1 MMNMR
6 GSSELIS
13 TVILVAVVL
22 GMALALWGYA
32 QSSATQLKSSQ
43 TIQNM
48 IAESST
54 KITVLRVFSQPPQYV
69 FQVSYSDNST
79 IYAALLGIKG
89 SSFIFNSQDQILIPY
104 AASGFAN
111 LSDSTQWISPP
122 ASQVSSSSVMI
133 QPIYSSDSSYY
144 SLDLR
149 LGGRTVS
156 LYRLDFSSSPAIL
169 LQVNASGQYTEV
181 LVFFIQIED
190 KYWAFAYYY
199 L

>member
-13 TVILVAVVL
+13 TVILVAAVL
-22 GMALALWGYA
+22 GMAFALWGYA
-32 QSSATQLKSSQ
+32 QSSATQLKVSQ

-54 KITVLRVFSQPPQYV
+54 RITVLRVFSQPPQYV
-69 FQVSYSDNST
+69 FQVSYSANST
-79 IYAALLGIKG
+79 IYAALLGIRG
-89 SSFIFNSQDQILIPY
+89 SSFIFSSQDQILIPY

-111 LSDSTQWISPP
+111 LSDSTQWITPP

-144 SLDLR
+144 SLDLW
-149 LGGRTVS
+149 LGRRTIT
-156 LYRLDFSSSPAIL
+156 LYKLDFSSSPAIL
-169 LQVNASGQYTEV
+169 LQVNASGQYTEI

>member
-22 GMALALWGYA
+22 GMAFALWGYA

-48 IAESST
+48 IAESSM

-69 FQVSYSDNST
+69 FQVSYSTNST

-89 SSFIFNSQDQILIPY
+89 SSFIFSSQDQILIPY

-111 LSDSTQWISPP
+111 LSDPSQWIIPP

-144 SLDLR
+144 SLDLW

-169 LQVNASGQYTEV
+169 LQVNASGQYTEI

>member
-6 GSSELIS
+6 GSSELVS

-54 KITVLRVFSQPPQYV
+54 RITVLRVFSQPPQYV
-69 FQVSYSDNST
+69 FQVSYSPNST

-89 SSFIFNSQDQILIPY
+89 SSFIFSSQDQILIPY

-111 LSDSTQWISPP
+111 LSDPSQWITPP

-144 SLDLR
+144 SLDLW

-169 LQVNASGQYTEV
+169 LQVNASGQYTEI

>member
-6 GSSELIS
+6 GSSELVS
-13 TVILVAVVL
+13 TVILVAAVL
-22 GMALALWGYA
+22 GMALALWSYA
-32 QSSATQLKSSQ
+32 QSSATQLKVSQ

-69 FQVSYSDNST
+69 FQISYSANST
-79 IYAALLGIKG
+79 IYAALLGIRG
-89 SSFIFNSQDQILIPY
+89 SSFIFSSQDQILIPY
-104 AASGFAN
+104 VASGFAN

-122 ASQVSSSSVMI
+122 VSQVSSSSVMI

-144 SLDLR
+144 SLDLW

-169 LQVNASGQYTEV
+169 LQINASEQYTEV